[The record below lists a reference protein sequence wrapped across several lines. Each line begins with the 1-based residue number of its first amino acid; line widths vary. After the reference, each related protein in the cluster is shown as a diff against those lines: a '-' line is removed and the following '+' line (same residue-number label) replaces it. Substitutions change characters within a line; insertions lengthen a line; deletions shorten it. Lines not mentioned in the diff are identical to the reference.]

1 MIDFLNQLDNQI
13 FLFFNS
19 FHNDFFDR
27 VMWILTGK
35 MIWLPL
41 YIALFAV
48 LLRTFK
54 LRTVI
59 VYSVAI
65 ALTIALADQI
75 CSSVLRPMFERMRPS
90 NPDNP
95 ISSMVHI
102 VNGYHGGSYG
112 FPSCH
117 AANSFALATIIT
129 LMLRSRLAGI
139 LLFSWALLNSYT
151 RIYLGVHY
159 PGDILVGASVGS
171 TIAFCCYHAARYIE
185 RRQLKSAAQKLQKPL
200 YHSSFSLPLFGA
212 SATVPLHL
220 TLLGAVATVFS
231 LIIFISVVV
240 SI

>member
-1 MIDFLNQLDNQI
+1 MIDLLNGLDNQI

-19 FHNDFFDR
+19 LHNDFLDR

-48 LLRTFK
+48 LIRTFRI
-54 LRTVI
+54 RTVI
-59 VYSVAI
+59 VYSLAI

-75 CSSVLRPMFERMRPS
+75 CASVLRPVFERMRPS
-90 NPDNP
+90 NPENP
-95 ISSMVHI
+95 ISSFVHI

-129 LMLRSRLAGI
+129 LMLRTRLTAI

-159 PGDILVGASVGS
+159 PGDILVGAAVGS
-171 TIAFCCYHAARYIE
+171 TIAFLCYLAARYIE
-185 RRQLKSAAQKLQKPL
+185 RQQLKSAAKRLQKPI
-200 YHSSFSLPLFGA
+200 YSSSLNLPIFGSSTTLPLQF
-212 SATVPLHL
+212 
-220 TLLGAVATVFS
+220 TLLGAVATVLS
-231 LIIFISVVV
+231 LIIFISVLV